1 MVSCAVGPAGSLS
14 RGLVVLGAAFVPLLL
29 ADTLLAEVGA
39 VAATV
44 VGVAALLATAA
55 LLAIGTAVV
64 LPFEMDTIVGL
75 ARNRLVATHYGFYNT
90 VCGVGILLGNAGTDW
105 AIDLARSAGA
115 LYAPWLVLLVIGL
128 LCGLALAVLY
138 RRGLLTAPEDDS
150 GAAPTGPAADPATIR
165 LRVVDQDDDR
175 PTHPLPRVR
184 PGEGGAAAA
193 SAQTRPLVGLPGL
206 RRR

>member
-1 MVSCAVGPAGSLS
+1 M
-14 RGLVVLGAAFVPLLL
+14 LGAAFVPLLL
-29 ADTLLAEVGA
+29 ADALLVVLPDVGA

-44 VGVAALLATAA
+44 VGVAALLMTAA

-90 VCGVGILLGNAGTDW
+90 VCGVGILLGNAGTGW

-115 LYAPWLVLLVIGL
+115 PYAPWLVLLVIGL

-138 RRGLLTAPEDDS
+138 RRGLLTAPDDDS
-150 GAAPTGPAADPATIR
+150 GAAPSEPAADPATIR
-165 LRVVDQDDDR
+165 LRAVDPHDDR
-175 PTHPLPRVR
+175 PTRPLPRVR
-184 PGEGGAAAA
+184 PGERRGAAA
-193 SAQTRPLVGLPGL
+193 SAPTRPLADLPGAV